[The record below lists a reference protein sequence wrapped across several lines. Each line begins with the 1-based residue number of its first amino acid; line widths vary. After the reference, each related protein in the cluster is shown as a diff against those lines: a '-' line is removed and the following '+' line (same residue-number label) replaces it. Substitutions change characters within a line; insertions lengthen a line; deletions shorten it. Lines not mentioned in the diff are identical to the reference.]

1 MRILDNQSMHSTSIF
16 LLVLALLVTVATARP
31 WPGHLDHG
39 DKENEGSQEDRSST
53 FRVPSH
59 IRLPGLMAVKLGQP
73 LPTFTAK
80 KILNGNYLI
89 ITPALIFKLKEVDN
103 DPETSTDVVPEVS
116 TTVQP
121 DVDET
126 TTVAIGEE
134 IETTAIAFEENTT
147 IVPSFSFNGNE
158 QFFFPDD

>member
-1 MRILDNQSMHSTSIF
+1 
-16 LLVLALLVTVATARP
+16 
-31 WPGHLDHG
+31 
-39 DKENEGSQEDRSST
+39 
-53 FRVPSH
+53 
-59 IRLPGLMAVKLGQP
+59 MAGKLGQP

-89 ITPALIFKLKEVDN
+89 ITPALIFKLKEVNN

-121 DVDET
+121 DVDEKTTVAIDEET
-126 TTVAIGEE
+126 TTVAMSEE
-134 IETTAIAFEENTT
+134 IETTDIVFEESTT
-147 IVPSFSFNGNE
+147 VVPSFFNKRSFSLNDNE